1 MPQVISALVSAV
13 KVVFTTK
20 ALWGVIVRQVL
31 IQMTLGGLS
40 FRDSAR
46 SNWVAR
52 SRGGNSLG
60 AMRGATIRSG
70 PARRTEPDQ
79 PRQRRVRIGL
89 FVRPTARFRSTAEA
103 RGVLGDCLS
112 PYLNDGDVV
121 WFDRTLKPQDG
132 DLVLA
137 RIWYECETTGL
148 PSWQER
154 DAIKVFRV
162 LAGRPFLVCN
172 EGRLPAD
179 EIEVLGP
186 VTAWYR
192 PGRWRRPS
200 PRRMRFLAPSAISEV
215 RAA

>member
-1 MPQVISALVSAV
+1 MPQVIQAVVSVV

-52 SRGGNSLG
+52 SRRGNSLG

-89 FVRPTARFRSTAEA
+89 CVRPTARFTPTAEA

-121 WFDRTLKPQDG
+121 WFDRTLEPRDG

-137 RIWYECETTGL
+137 RIWYARETTVQ
-148 PSWQER
+148 SWQER
-154 DAIKVFRV
+154 EAVKQLRFVD
-162 LAGRPFLVCN
+162 GRPFLVCN

-179 EIEVLGP
+179 EIEILGP

-192 PGRWRRPS
+192 PGWWKRPS
-200 PRRMRFLAPSAISEV
+200 VRTMRSPAAGSPELARSV
-215 RAA
+215 